1 MLVELNSMTQAD
13 LQATR
18 DQFAAEQRD
27 ISRDR
32 IIKHERAVARLE
44 SQAGAASGKA
54 ALEADLA
61 HAQSTY
67 DFMVAN
73 AAPQALLDE
82 QQEVVDAA
90 QRAVD
95 GYGSSASFITDPDA
109 QEIQFELD
117 VLDFSVTRLGE
128 LIVEIDALLP

>member
-1 MLVELNSMTQAD
+1 MLVELNSMSQAD

-18 DQFAAEQRD
+18 DQFAAQKRD

-44 SQAGAASGKA
+44 AQSGASSAQAV
-54 ALEADLA
+54 LEAELA
-61 HAQSTY
+61 HAQSSY

-73 AAPQALLDE
+73 SAPQALLDE
-82 QQEVVDAA
+82 QQEVIEAA

-117 VLDFSVTRLGE
+117 VLDYSVTHLDE
-128 LIVEIDALLP
+128 LIGQIDALLA

>member
-1 MLVELNSMTQAD
+1 MSQAD

-18 DQFAAEQRD
+18 DQFAAQQRD
-27 ISRDR
+27 IARDKT
-32 IIKHERAVARLE
+32 IKEERAVSRLE
-44 SQAGAASGKA
+44 SQAGAASGLA
-54 ALEADLA
+54 VLEAELA
-61 HAQSTY
+61 HAESTLA
-67 DFMVAN
+67 FMTSN
-73 AAPQALLDE
+73 AAPEALLDE

-117 VLDFSVTRLGE
+117 VLDYSVTRLGE
-128 LIVEIDALLP
+128 LITQIDALLP